1 MNRIPCPYCS
11 QIVESNAIACST
23 CGGLLTIG
31 SHMAIS
37 QALAADPTLSL
48 KDPDSVARLKEFVSQ
63 IDESIA
69 KTAQLKQDEVDK
81 LRKEAEL
88 RDQILREQ
96 EVAEKTAKNKARQ
109 EYLESVSPQ
118 KRFLIVR
125 KVPIAITLVLIAIA
139 AVVAPSQLSEL
150 RENQRIEAEKNY
162 KEQAAAQELDDLK
175 STAGQQIADLE
186 GKYCVVLKQVVDNK
200 ELDLLFAQNTD
211 NFMAID
217 NVIEDSQN
225 EATEIYNSYTGLR
238 FKLGSEASKFSS
250 PLLEKHVVTWD
261 YDSWWRDK
269 RGKATWIQAYSLCS

>member
-63 IDESIA
+63 IDGSIA
-69 KTAQLKQDEVDK
+69 KTAQLKQDEANK
-81 LRKEAEL
+81 LRQEAEL
-88 RDQILREQ
+88 RDRNLREQ

-125 KVPIAITLVLIAIA
+125 KVPIAITMVLIAIA
-139 AVVAPSQLSEL
+139 AVVVPSQLSAL
-150 RENQRIEAEKNY
+150 RENQRIEAEKNNQ
-162 KEQAAAQELDDLK
+162 EQAAIQELNTLI
-175 STAGQQIADLE
+175 STADKQILELE
-186 GKYCVVLKQVVDNK
+186 GQYCVVLSKIISDK
-200 ELDLLFAQNTD
+200 ELEDVLAQSPD
-211 NFMAID
+211 DYMAID
-217 NVIEDSQN
+217 AAMEDFQN
-225 EATEIYNSYTGLR
+225 ETIAIYNSYMGLK
-238 FKLGSEASKFSS
+238 FDLGSEASKFSS
-250 PLLEKHVVTWD
+250 PVMDRHVETWD
-261 YDSWWRDK
+261 SDSWFNK
-269 RGKATWIQAYSLCS
+269 GNKATWIQANSLCR